1 MSNLKI
7 FCSAPSHLPKA
18 PAAANAKYWVP
29 GSLEGVD
36 LQGIWGVAPSGAC
49 RTWGLTPRQLER
61 VWGFSFVLGL
71 ERVRGVAMG
80 EIPKLTCWQFASG
93 SGLGKFEWA

>member
-49 RTWGLTPRQLER
+49 RN
-61 VWGFSFVLGL
+61 LGPHTKTAGASVGIFL
-71 ERVRGVAMG
+71 CVR
-80 EIPKLTCWQFASG
+80 S
-93 SGLGKFEWA
+93 